1 MNETNF
7 NISNKSDKTG
17 KMISKL
23 KELKNRKVKVT
34 SSGLSRIAPFATIV
48 ISNYE
53 YNEILNNY
61 GFDLK
66 NVTFAEKVMKEL
78 FLMGFIIVD
87 ETTQTIDMILD
98 GSTNGFQTYSLETLQ
113 REVTMNSNK
122 LGQEL
127 SRMLGSS
134 K

>member
-1 MNETNF
+1 MC
-7 NISNKSDKTG
+7 
-17 KMISKL
+17 
-23 KELKNRKVKVT
+23 
-34 SSGLSRIAPFATIV
+34 
-48 ISNYE
+48 
-53 YNEILNNY
+53 
-61 GFDLK
+61 
-66 NVTFAEKVMKEL
+66 
-78 FLMGFIIVD
+78 FIIVD

>member
-1 MNETNF
+1 M
-7 NISNKSDKTG
+7 
-17 KMISKL
+17 
-23 KELKNRKVKVT
+23 
-34 SSGLSRIAPFATIV
+34 
-48 ISNYE
+48 
-53 YNEILNNY
+53 NNY